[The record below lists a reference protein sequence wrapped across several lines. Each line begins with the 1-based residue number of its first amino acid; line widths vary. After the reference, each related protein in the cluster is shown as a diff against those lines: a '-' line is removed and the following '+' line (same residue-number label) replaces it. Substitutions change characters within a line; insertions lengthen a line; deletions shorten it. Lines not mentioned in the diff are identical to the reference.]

1 MHGMDLTFT
10 SLEYN
15 QARHRILKGWIDA
28 IYPERHEV
36 RGHFSVAFKDK
47 LNTLTG
53 EILIHLPK
61 NTLTVS
67 YLRASAPDIPGTQRL
82 RFLATYDPTR
92 PTPPVEPSPNA
103 TRGSETLTKG

>member
-1 MHGMDLTFT
+1 MDLTFT

-36 RGHFSVAFKDK
+36 RGHFSVAFKGK

-53 EILIHLPK
+53 EILIQLPE
-61 NTLTVS
+61 NTLTIS
-67 YLRASAPDIPGTQRL
+67 YLRSLEPDIPGTHRL
-82 RFLATYDPTR
+82 RFLATYDPSR
-92 PTPPVEPSPNA
+92 AVPPVEPSPNVP
-103 TRGSETLTKG
+103 RGPETLAEG